1 MQQRI
6 AAVGVIVV
14 GIVIFASAFTANL
27 FTVAPAFEDLTD
39 GFRDT
44 VMTDAAIDQARADIA
59 ALEAVST
66 EFETAVAPTL
76 AASLEMDQ
84 ATFAGFLQAEF
95 PAVAAG
101 AESLPAITTQ
111 FNDVI
116 DLIDS
121 QQANFARADE
131 IPTNNLPAT
140 VVPWEIALIGLLGMG
155 VGVLMLRRSRSS
167 AIAAVVVGLLAVGG
181 AVALSLVDKS
191 NAADDMNEA
200 FKPVYTNE
208 LVLQSQGA
216 LNVVA
221 AMGDEMQTTMVPAL
235 AQQQGMTVEQMQGFI
250 GENFPATAAALQV
263 MPEALERFDAMVT
276 VFDSQLE
283 NYDTIKGTALTPVAW
298 TVVIGGFLMAAFGLW
313 ALFARKESEGQ
324 PAEKDMAHAAS

>member
-6 AAVGVIVV
+6 AAVGVIAV

-44 VMTDAAIDQARADIA
+44 VMTDAAVEQARADIA
-59 ALEAVST
+59 ALEAVSA
-66 EFETAVAPTL
+66 EFESSVAPTL

-84 ATFAGFLQAEF
+84 ATFAGFMQSEF

-101 AESLPAITTQ
+101 AESLPAITAQ

-116 DLIDS
+116 NLIDS

-140 VVPWEIALIGLLGMG
+140 LVPWEIALIGLLGIG
-155 VGVLMLRRSRSS
+155 IGALMMRRSRAA

-208 LVLQSQGA
+208 LVVQSQGA
-216 LNVVA
+216 LNVVG
-221 AMGDEMQTTMVPAL
+221 AMGNEMQTTMVPAL
-235 AQQQGMTVEQMQGFI
+235 AQQQGMSVEQMQGFI
-250 GENFPATAAALQV
+250 AESFPATAAALQA
-263 MPEALERFDAMVT
+263 MPDALERFNGMVT

-283 NYDTIKGTALTPVAW
+283 NYDTIKSTALTPVAW
-298 TVVIGGFLMAAFGLW
+298 TVVVGGVLMAAFGLW
-313 ALFARKESEGQ
+313 ALFARKESEGEA
-324 PAEKDMAHAAS
+324 AERDLAHAAG